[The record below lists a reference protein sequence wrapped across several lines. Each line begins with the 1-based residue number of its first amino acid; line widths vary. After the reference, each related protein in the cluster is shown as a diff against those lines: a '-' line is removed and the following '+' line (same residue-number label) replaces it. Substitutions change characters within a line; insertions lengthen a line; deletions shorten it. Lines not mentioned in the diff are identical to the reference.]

1 MIGEKLYQLRRSRGL
16 SQEQLAERIGVSRQ
30 TISKWE
36 GGLSTP
42 DLEKLIALADCFEIS
57 VDELVREKISAQRI
71 QNPADETSLK
81 ADSPKTGNL
90 GLVLCSAG
98 ALVLILIGLIMVNF
112 PEVSNQVSDSS
123 VITLDGRAIV
133 MLLCAAV
140 MVTGALLVSKGK

>member
-1 MIGEKLYQLRRSRGL
+1 M
-16 SQEQLAERIGVSRQ
+16 
-30 TISKWE
+30 
-36 GGLSTP
+36 STP